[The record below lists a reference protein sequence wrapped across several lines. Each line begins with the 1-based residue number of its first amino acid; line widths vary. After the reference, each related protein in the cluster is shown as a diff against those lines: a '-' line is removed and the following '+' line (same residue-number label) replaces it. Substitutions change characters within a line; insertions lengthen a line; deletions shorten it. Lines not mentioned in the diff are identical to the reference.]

1 MKVSVVIFAPPAH
14 RLADDI
20 PAGLRTIEADEMQTW
35 LSISP

>member
-14 RLADDI
+14 RDDI
-20 PAGLRTIEADEMQTW
+20 PAGLRTIAADEMQTW

>member
-14 RLADDI
+14 RDDI
-20 PAGLRTIEADEMQTW
+20 FAGLRTIAADEMQTW